1 MRHLENTGLF
11 ILSGFFFLFF
21 RKLDYFFVCAFLLC
35 LCLCCTSYFSRSKR
49 LHLVLCTAFIA
60 SAFLIP
66 ELFLFFPAVFY
77 VLLLN
82 QYHVPAL
89 TCSVLY
95 FYGIWSGGEQIPL
108 FSFWGIF
115 LFLLAFCLQNRTEAA
130 ECLEQSLMKLRDDST
145 EKNLLL
151 EEKNRRL
158 AEKQDYEIYAATLKE
173 RNRIAREFMTMSD
186 ICSPAPS

>member
-35 LCLCCTSYFSRSKR
+35 LCLCCTSYFAQSKR

-60 SAFLIP
+60 AAFLIP

-77 VLLLN
+77 VLLLD

-89 TCSVLY
+89 VCSVLY
-95 FYGIWSGGEQIPL
+95 FYGIWSEGKQIPL
-108 FSFWGIF
+108 FPSGESSCFSW
-115 LFLLAFCLQNRTEAA
+115 LFVCKTAQKPQNVWNKV
-130 ECLEQSLMKLRDDST
+130 S
-145 EKNLLL
+145 
-151 EEKNRRL
+151 
-158 AEKQDYEIYAATLKE
+158 
-173 RNRIAREFMTMSD
+173 
-186 ICSPAPS
+186 

>member
-21 RKLDYFFVCAFLLC
+21 RKLDYSFVCAFLLC
-35 LCLCCTSYFSRSKR
+35 LCLCCTSYFSWSKR

-115 LFLLAFCLQNRTEAA
+115 LFLLAFCLQIRTEAA
-130 ECLEQSLMKLRDDST
+130 ECLEQSLM
-145 EKNLLL
+145 
-151 EEKNRRL
+151 
-158 AEKQDYEIYAATLKE
+158 
-173 RNRIAREFMTMSD
+173 
-186 ICSPAPS
+186 

>member
-95 FYGIWSGGEQIPL
+95 FYGIWSGGEQILCFPSGESSCFFWL
-108 FSFWGIF
+108 FVCKT
-115 LFLLAFCLQNRTEAA
+115 AQKPQNIWNKV
-130 ECLEQSLMKLRDDST
+130 S
-145 EKNLLL
+145 
-151 EEKNRRL
+151 
-158 AEKQDYEIYAATLKE
+158 
-173 RNRIAREFMTMSD
+173 
-186 ICSPAPS
+186 

>member
-35 LCLCCTSYFSRSKR
+35 LCLCCTSYFAQSKR

-60 SAFLIP
+60 AAFLIP

-77 VLLLN
+77 VLLLD

-89 TCSVLY
+89 VCSVLY
-95 FYGIWSGGEQIPL
+95 FYGIWSEGERIPL
-108 FSFWGIF
+108 F
-115 LFLLAFCLQNRTEAA
+115 L
-130 ECLEQSLMKLRDDST
+130 SL
-145 EKNLLL
+145 
-151 EEKNRRL
+151 
-158 AEKQDYEIYAATLKE
+158 IH
-173 RNRIAREFMTMSD
+173 I
-186 ICSPAPS
+186 

>member
-35 LCLCCTSYFSRSKR
+35 LCLCCTSYFAQSKR

-60 SAFLIP
+60 AAFLIP

-77 VLLLN
+77 VLLLD

-89 TCSVLY
+89 VCSVLY
-95 FYGIWSGGEQIPL
+95 FYGNCCIKVLSFPHSLFFSFIL
-108 FSFWGIF
+108 FSNFYVF
-115 LFLLAFCLQNRTEAA
+115 HNFYF
-130 ECLEQSLMKLRDDST
+130 
-145 EKNLLL
+145 
-151 EEKNRRL
+151 
-158 AEKQDYEIYAATLKE
+158 
-173 RNRIAREFMTMSD
+173 
-186 ICSPAPS
+186 